1 MSDLA
6 PNIARRGLLLV
17 LSSPGGVGKTTI
29 SRRLLERDPAIKLSV
44 SATTRAK
51 RDGEIDGID
60 YHFVDTAHFEQ
71 MLNNNELLEHTN
83 LTHGRY
89 YGTPKQPVDEA
100 LAAGRDVLFVIDWVG
115 VQQLKEKARE
125 DLVSIFILPP
135 SLEEQVKRLRSRN
148 KDTEESIQKR
158 IEQGR
163 EEITHW
169 SEYDYVIT
177 NEHVETSVSRVQA
190 ILAAE
195 RLKRTRQVGLA
206 HFIDTLRTEEV

>member
-6 PNIARRGLLLV
+6 PQIARRGLLLV

-29 SRRLLERDPAIKLSV
+29 SRRLLERDPAIKPSV
-44 SATTRAK
+44 SVTTRAK

-60 YHFVDTAHFEQ
+60 YYFIGTEEFER
-71 MLNNNELLEHTN
+71 MLAAEELLEHTN

-89 YGTPKQPVDEA
+89 YGTPKQPVEEA

-115 VQQLKEKARE
+115 VQQLKEKVRE

-135 SLEEQVKRLRSRN
+135 SLEEQVRRLRSRN

-177 NEHVETSVSRVQA
+177 NEHVDSSVSRVQA
-190 ILAAE
+190 IVAAE

-206 HFIDTLRTEEV
+206 HFIENLRHEVV